1 MAIFFHDDS
10 FNSGLKRKPKIKSW
24 IDSVIK
30 ESGFSS
36 GQINIIFTSD
46 EDLRRINIEYLEHD
60 YYTDIISFDYSEA
73 KVLSGDIYISIERV
87 EENAKKYSV
96 EKENELLRVIIH
108 GILHLIGYKD
118 SNDSEKNKMRIME
131 EKSLQL
137 YYSS

>member
-1 MAIFFHDDS
+1 M
-10 FNSGLKRKPKIKSW
+10 
-24 IDSVIK
+24 IK